1 MAGGKPITIVIG
13 LDGATYSILDP
24 LMKAGHMPYLSRF
37 AAEGVRAGLAS
48 TIPPITPPAWTT
60 IMTGRSPAFHGI
72 LDFFRPESPGSRFLR
87 FVSTKQLKCET
98 LWGLLT
104 RQKRSSVCLNYPVM
118 SPPLP
123 INGYSIPGFVTWR
136 HLRHS
141 CYPADLMD
149 TLKTIPGFDLKI
161 IAHDFGLEEKVVEG
175 CSLEEAEGWI
185 RYHTY
190 KDDQWVRVVEHL
202 AGYDPCN
209 VYALVLDSTDRLQ
222 HVFYRLLDPACHKDG
237 LSKEERHI
245 QAVLFAHYRKLDS
258 MIARLAETAGP
269 EGHVFIVSDHG
280 FGPSEDC
287 FYLNSLLEKL
297 GYLTWSDRAVCES
310 DGVGDVSM
318 EAVKNH
324 GHLLDWERTIA
335 FVNTPSSNGI
345 AINVQGKNSK
355 TGILPEEYQ
364 NTLHRLKEQLLSI
377 RHPASGKPVI
387 KQIWTRE
394 EAFAGPSSE
403 RAPDLTLRLW
413 DNGLVSTVKSE
424 QIIKPRRE
432 CIGVHYP
439 MGIFM
444 ARGPAIKAGEQVDPL
459 DILDVAPAVL
469 YSQGIAIPEDYE
481 GRVPEEIIKTET
493 LAANPVVIGPPTPA
507 MDQPVNDS
515 PEMNEE
521 DMKLIMKRM
530 KGLGYI
536 S

>member
-1 MAGGKPITIVIG
+1 MEKGKPTTIIIG

-24 LMKAGHMPYLSRF
+24 LMKAGLMPYLSRF
-37 AAEGVRAGLAS
+37 AAEGVRAGLKS

-60 IMTGRSPAFHGI
+60 IMTGRSPACHGI

-98 LWGLLT
+98 LWGVLT

-123 INGYSIPGFVTWR
+123 IYGYSIPGFVTWR

-141 CYPADLMD
+141 CHPADLMD
-149 TLKTIPGFDLKI
+149 ILKTIPGFDLKI

-175 CSLEEAEGWI
+175 CSLEEAREWI
-185 RYHTY
+185 QYHTY
-190 KDDQWVRVVEHL
+190 KDNQWVQVLEYL

-222 HVFYRLLDPACHKDG
+222 HVFYRLLDPTCYGDK
-237 LSKEERHI
+237 LSEEERHI
-245 QAVLFAHYRKLDS
+245 QSLLFAHYRELDS
-258 MIARLAETAGP
+258 MIRRLAETAGP
-269 EGHVFIVSDHG
+269 DGHVFIVSDHG

-297 GYLTWSDRAVCES
+297 GYLTWSDRAVSES
-310 DGVGDVSM
+310 EGMGDVAM

-324 GHLLDWERTIA
+324 GHLLDWDHTIA

-345 AINVQGKNSK
+345 TINVQGKNSK
-355 TGILPEEYQ
+355 TGILPEEYE
-364 NTLHRLKEQLLSI
+364 NLLNRLREQLLSV
-377 RHPASGKPVI
+377 RHPSSGKPVVQ
-387 KQIWTRE
+387 QIWSRQ
-394 EAFAGPSSE
+394 EAFPGPNSE
-403 RAPDLTLRLW
+403 MAPDLTLRLW
-413 DNGLVSTVKSE
+413 DNGLVSTLKSR

-444 ARGPAIKAGEQVDPL
+444 ARGPAIKAGERIGPL
-459 DILDVAPAVL
+459 NILDVAPTVL
-469 YSQGIAIPEDYE
+469 YSQGLPIPADYE
-481 GRVPEEIIKTET
+481 GRVPEEIIKPEA
-493 LAANPVVIGPPTPA
+493 LAANPVVIGPATSTNEQPA
-507 MDQPVNDS
+507 NDS

-521 DMKLIMKRM
+521 DMRLIMKRM